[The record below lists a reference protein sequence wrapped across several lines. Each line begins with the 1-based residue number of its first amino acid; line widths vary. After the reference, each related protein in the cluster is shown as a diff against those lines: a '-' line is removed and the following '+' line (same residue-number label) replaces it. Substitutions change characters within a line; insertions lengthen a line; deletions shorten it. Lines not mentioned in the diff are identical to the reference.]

1 MSVRPFRPLPIALA
15 LACAATG
22 GVVLA
27 QIENANRGVAPV
39 DSSRSYEVG
48 GVQVDVTGKT
58 AEEARYAGWRL
69 AQRRG
74 WQMLTKRLGGGPMLP
89 DGALNALVTGIVVE
103 HEQIGP
109 TRYVA
114 RLGVLFDRGRASSIL
129 GVVDGSARSAP
140 MLVLPLEVSGGAETV
155 FEQRSLWQ
163 QAWARFRTGTSAVD
177 YVRPSGGGPDA
188 LLLNAGQISRPSRG
202 WWRTVLD
209 LYGAEDMLFPVVRLQ
224 RQWPGGPVI
233 GVFQARHGPDNR
245 ALGSFTL
252 RVSGPEGI
260 PALLDAG
267 VKRLDAIYS
276 TALSSGQLAV
286 DPSLAYVPP
295 PMPVDETVTDEA
307 GDLDNLL
314 SSLGADT
321 GTAAVT
327 ITLQYETPAVGAV
340 TSTEAAVRSI
350 PGVSAA
356 TTTSLALGGVSV
368 MRVTYDADPALLR
381 TSLEQR
387 GWTVSGQG
395 AALRIRRGA
404 APTIDLPAIPA
415 DNATAG

>member
-1 MSVRPFRPLPIALA
+1 MSVRVLRPLPIALA

-27 QIENANRGVAPV
+27 QIENVNRGVAPI
-39 DSSRSYEVG
+39 DSSRSYEVS
-48 GVQVDVTGKT
+48 GVLVDVTGKT

-89 DGALNALVTGIVVE
+89 DGTLNALVTGIVVE

-114 RLGVLFDRGRASSIL
+114 RLGVLFDRSRASSVL
-129 GVVDGSARSAP
+129 GVVDGTARSAP

-155 FEQRSLWQ
+155 FEQRSAWQ
-163 QAWARFRTGTSAVD
+163 QAWARFRTGTSTID
-177 YVRPSGGGPDA
+177 YVRPSGGGADA
-188 LLLNAGQISRPSRG
+188 LLLNAGQISRPARG

-252 RVSGPEGI
+252 RVSSANGI

-276 TALSSGQLAV
+276 AALSSGQLAP

-295 PMPVDETVTDEA
+295 PLPVDEAVTDEA
-307 GDLDNLL
+307 GDLDSLL
-314 SSLGADT
+314 SSLGTDA
-321 GTAAVT
+321 G
-327 ITLQYETPAVGAV
+327 TPAVTVTLQFDTPGAGAV
-340 TSTEAAVRSI
+340 NAAESAIRAI
-350 PGVSAA
+350 PGVTAA

-368 MRVTYDADPALLR
+368 MRVTYDADPGLLR

-395 AALRIRRGA
+395 TALRIRRGA
-404 APTIDLPAIPA
+404 APPIELPSIPA